1 MLAFGLAFGM
11 ISASAVNTPIPMMNT
26 VGLGN
31 LGSVH
36 STPSLYSINNMA
48 ASLLT
53 QSKFSDASQS
63 DEAFKQQLC
72 QFLLWIFINGLKNN
86 CIFLCKQE
94 KLNYFL
100 HQIIIFSKKNIL
112 IEH

>member
-1 MLAFGLAFGM
+1 MKTSIHIWLFMLAFGLALGM

-31 LGSVH
+31 IGSVH

-53 QSKFSDASQS
+53 QSKFSTQANPTRHS
-63 DEAFKQQLC
+63 
-72 QFLLWIFINGLKNN
+72 NN
-86 CIFLCKQE
+86 KSYI
-94 KLNYFL
+94 
-100 HQIIIFSKKNIL
+100 
-112 IEH
+112 

>member
-31 LGSVH
+31 LGSVQ

-48 ASLLT
+48 ASLLS
-53 QSKFSDASQS
+53 QSKFS
-63 DEAFKQQLC
+63 KQA
-72 QFLLWIFINGLKNN
+72 NPTKHSNKNYVN
-86 CIFLCKQE
+86 F
-94 KLNYFL
+94 YYR
-100 HQIIIFSKKNIL
+100 
-112 IEH
+112 